1 MLTVAIVGFGLSG
14 RYLQAPFFVTN
25 PNFRLKTIVTNN
37 QNPTAVFPTVQKATS
52 LDAVLADKDIDL
64 VSICS
69 PNNTHFEYAQ
79 KCLLAG
85 KHILV
90 EKPFT
95 ATAEQAET
103 IIALAKKQGKHVF
116 VFQNRRFDCDFLT
129 VKHVVEEGLL
139 GELVSYEA
147 HFNRFKPLLN
157 PKKWKE
163 IADPCNGILY
173 DLGSHIADQAIGLFG
188 GPLSISGETWTQRAH
203 SKVDDAFDVKLDY
216 GRLKVTLKSSLLV
229 REDTPRYILQGTKGS
244 FVKYGIDIQEDQL
257 KAGLMPNDAGFGA
270 ESVDFQGLIN
280 AEINGLGIR
289 GKVETKVGAWH
300 LLFQNIY
307 DVIVLDKEPLI
318 KMSEVLEQIKILE
331 KVKNN
336 PPF

>member
-52 LDAVLADKDIDL
+52 LDAVLADKEIDL

-103 IIALAKKQGKHVF
+103 IVTLAKKLGKYLF
-116 VFQNRRFDCDFLT
+116 VFQNRRFDSDFLT

-173 DLGSHIADQAIGLFG
+173 DLGSHITDQVVGLFG
-188 GPLSISGETWTQRAH
+188 GPLSISGETWTQREN
-203 SKVDDAFDVKLDY
+203 SEIDDAFDVKLDY

-270 ESVDFQGLIN
+270 ESIDFQGLIN

-289 GKVETKVGAWH
+289 GKVETKVGSWH

-331 KVKNN
+331 KVKQG
-336 PPF
+336 

>member
-1 MLTVAIVGFGLSG
+1 MLHVAIVGFGLSG
-14 RYLQAPFFVTN
+14 RYLQAPFFLTN
-25 PNFRLKTIVTNN
+25 PNFRLKTIVSNN
-37 QNPTAVFPTVQKATS
+37 QNPSAVYSSVQKATS
-52 LDAVLADKDIDL
+52 LDAVLADDEIDL
-64 VSICS
+64 VSISS

-95 ATAEQAET
+95 ATVEQAET
-103 IIALAKKQGKHVF
+103 LISLAKLQRKHVF
-116 VFQNRRFDCDFLT
+116 VFQNRRFDSDFLT
-129 VKHVVEEGLL
+129 VKHIVDQQLL
-139 GELVSYEA
+139 GELLSFEV

-163 IADPCNGILY
+163 IADPSNGILY
-173 DLGSHIADQAIGLFG
+173 DLGSHITDQVVGLFG
-188 GPLSISGETWTQRAH
+188 GPLSISGETYTQREH
-203 SKVDDAFDVKLDY
+203 SEVDDAFDVRLDY

-257 KAGLMPNDAGFGA
+257 KAGLMPTAANFGT
-270 ESVDFQGLIN
+270 ESVENQGIIN

-307 DVIVLDKEPLI
+307 DVIVSGKKPLI
-318 KMSEVLEQIKILE
+318 KLSDVLEQIKILE
-331 KVKNN
+331 QVKQRCV
-336 PPF
+336 

>member
-14 RYLQAPFFVTN
+14 RYLQAPFFLTN
-25 PNFRLKTIVTNN
+25 PNFRLKTIVSNN
-37 QNPTAVFPTVQKATS
+37 QNPTAVYPSVQKATS

-64 VSICS
+64 VSISS
-69 PNNTHFEYAQ
+69 PNNTHFDYAQ
-79 KCLLAG
+79 RCLLAG

-95 ATAEQAET
+95 ATAKQAET
-103 IIALAKKQGKHVF
+103 LIALAKKRKKHVF
-116 VFQNRRFDCDFLT
+116 VFQNRRFDSDFLT
-129 VKHVVEEGLL
+129 VKHIVDNHLL
-139 GELVSYEA
+139 GELISFEA

-163 IADPCNGILY
+163 IADPSNGILY
-173 DLGSHIADQAIGLFG
+173 DLGAHITDQVVALFG
-188 GPLSISGETWTQRAH
+188 RPLSISGETFTQREH
-203 SKVDDAFDVKLDY
+203 SEVDDAFDIRLDY

-229 REDTPRYILQGTKGS
+229 REDSPRYILQGTKGS
-244 FVKYGIDIQEDQL
+244 FIKHGVDIQEDQL
-257 KAGLMPNDAGFGA
+257 KAGLMPTAPNFGA
-270 ESVDFQGLIN
+270 EPVENQGLIN

-289 GKVETKVGAWH
+289 GKVDTMVGAWH
-300 LLFQNIY
+300 LLFQNIH

-331 KVKNN
+331 KVKQG
-336 PPF
+336 

>member
-1 MLTVAIVGFGLSG
+1 ML
-14 RYLQAPFFVTN
+14 
-25 PNFRLKTIVTNN
+25 FR
-37 QNPTAVFPTVQKATS
+37 S
-52 LDAVLADKDIDL
+52 
-64 VSICS
+64 
-69 PNNTHFEYAQ
+69 
-79 KCLLAG
+79 
-85 KHILV
+85 
-90 EKPFT
+90 
-95 ATAEQAET
+95 
-103 IIALAKKQGKHVF
+103 
-116 VFQNRRFDCDFLT
+116 
-129 VKHVVEEGLL
+129 
-139 GELVSYEA
+139 A

-188 GPLSISGETWTQRAH
+188 GPLSISGETWTQREH
-203 SKVDDAFDVKLDY
+203 SEVDDAFDVKMDY

-289 GKVETKVGAWH
+289 GKVETKLGAWH

-331 KVKNN
+331 KVKQG
-336 PPF
+336 

>member
-1 MLTVAIVGFGLSG
+1 M
-14 RYLQAPFFVTN
+14 
-25 PNFRLKTIVTNN
+25 
-37 QNPTAVFPTVQKATS
+37 
-52 LDAVLADKDIDL
+52 DKEIDL
-64 VSICS
+64 VSIAS

-95 ATAEQAET
+95 ATAKQAET
-103 IIALAKKQGKHVF
+103 LISLAKKQKKHLF
-116 VFQNRRFDCDFLT
+116 VFQNRRFDSDYLT
-129 VKHVVEEGLL
+129 VKHIVDNHLL
-139 GELVSYEA
+139 GELISFEA

-163 IADPCNGILY
+163 IADPSNGILY
-173 DLGSHIADQAIGLFG
+173 DLGSHITDQVVGLFG
-188 GPLSISGETWTQRAH
+188 RPLSISGKTFTQREH
-203 SKVDDAFDVKLDY
+203 SEVDDAFDVRLDY

-257 KAGLMPNDAGFGA
+257 KAGMMPNDVGFGS
-270 ESVDFQGLIN
+270 ENIDYQGLIN
-280 AEINGLGIR
+280 AEINGIGIR
-289 GKVETKVGAWH
+289 GKVETKVGAWY

-307 DVIVLDKEPLI
+307 DVIVLGKEPLI
-318 KMSEVLEQIKILE
+318 KMSDVLEQIKILE
-331 KVKNN
+331 KVKQA
-336 PPF
+336 

>member
-14 RYLQAPFFVTN
+14 RYLQAPFFLTN
-25 PNFRLKTIVTNN
+25 PNFRLKTIVSQN
-37 QNPTAVFPTVQKATS
+37 QNPSAVYPSVQKATS
-52 LDAVLADKDIDL
+52 LDAVLADAEIDL
-64 VSICS
+64 VSISS
-69 PNNTHFEYAQ
+69 PNNTHFDYAK

-85 KHILV
+85 KHIMV

-103 IIALAKKQGKHVF
+103 VISLAKSLGKHVF
-116 VFQNRRFDCDFLT
+116 IFQNRRFDSDYLT
-129 VKHVVEEGLL
+129 VKHIIEQGFL
-139 GELVSYEA
+139 GELISYEG

-163 IADPCNGILY
+163 IADPSNGILY
-173 DLGSHIADQAIGLFG
+173 DLGSHITDQVVGLFG
-188 GPLSISGETWTQRAH
+188 SPLSISGETFTQREY
-203 SKVDDAFDVKLDY
+203 SEVDDAFDVRLDY

-244 FVKYGIDIQEDQL
+244 FAKYGIDCQEDQL
-257 KAGLMPNDAGFGA
+257 KSGMMPTEANFGA
-270 ESVDFQGLIN
+270 ESIDFQGLIN

-300 LLFQNIY
+300 LLFQNIH
-307 DVIVLDKEPLI
+307 DVIVSGKEPLI
-318 KMSEVLEQIKILE
+318 KTEEVLEQIRILE
-331 KVKNN
+331 KVKQG
-336 PPF
+336 

>member
-14 RYLQAPFFVTN
+14 RYLQAPFFLTN
-25 PNFRLKTIVTNN
+25 PNFRLKTIVSNN
-37 QNPTAVFPTVQKATS
+37 QNPSAVYPSVQKATS
-52 LDAVLADKDIDL
+52 LDAVLADSEIDL
-64 VSICS
+64 VSISS
-69 PNNTHFEYAQ
+69 PNNTHFESAK

-103 IIALAKKQGKHVF
+103 VISLAKSLGKHVF
-116 VFQNRRFDCDFLT
+116 IFQNRRFDSDYLT
-129 VKHVVEEGLL
+129 VKHVIEQGFL
-139 GELVSYEA
+139 GELISYEG

-163 IADPCNGILY
+163 IADPSNGILY
-173 DLGSHIADQAIGLFG
+173 DLGSHITDQVVGLFG
-188 GPLSISGETWTQRAH
+188 RPLSISGETFTQREH
-203 SKVDDAFDVKLDY
+203 SEVDDAFDVRLDY

-257 KAGLMPNDAGFGA
+257 KAGMLPTDANFGA
-270 ESVDFQGLIN
+270 ESTDFQGLIN

-300 LLFQNIY
+300 LLFQNIH
-307 DVIVLDKEPLI
+307 DVIVSGKEPLI
-318 KMSEVLEQIKILE
+318 KTSEVLEQIRILE
-331 KVKNN
+331 KVKQG
-336 PPF
+336 